1 MNVKTS
7 QAICIVACVML
18 ALVAI
23 ATCASAQCITN
34 PDGTITCPVLAPPL
48 PVVQA
53 AAADATPTAADRL
66 TLRERRAMGFTRV
79 AVIRATMKLARS
91 GELPSTKGLSGAD
104 LEAARAE
111 VKEAIAAEIMGENI
125 AAWKTSVK
133 ADRDWSAFF
142 ESFIA
147 FLEKL
152 MPLILQLID
161 MFGGLAQ
168 DAVLTPTF
176 SLADAVPIGTPP
188 IGLAA

>member
-1 MNVKTS
+1 
-7 QAICIVACVML
+7 
-18 ALVAI
+18 
-23 ATCASAQCITN
+23 
-34 PDGTITCPVLAPPL
+34 
-48 PVVQA
+48 
-53 AAADATPTAADRL
+53 
-66 TLRERRAMGFTRV
+66 MGFTRV